1 MGTRDSGALRVHD
14 FVARSRANGPG
25 IRAVLWLQGCSLGC
39 ACCFNPET
47 HSREAGI
54 WVTIAELFA
63 RLAELSAGI
72 EGLTV
77 SGGEPLEQAK
87 PLRALLERLRFETSL
102 SAIVISGFTLQEVTG
117 SAEKA
122 AILPFVDVLV
132 AGRYD
137 STQRLAHGLRGS
149 ANKTTHF
156 LSERYTEADLEAV
169 PPAEITIDAGG
180 EVVISGIDPPDIHL
194 LVTNPGPRETKD

>member
-1 MGTRDSGALRVHD
+1 MSTCDSGALRVHD
-14 FVARSRANGPG
+14 FATRSRANGPG

-39 ACCFNPET
+39 ARCFNPGT

-54 WVTIAELFA
+54 QVTVAELLA
-63 RLAELSAGI
+63 RLADLSPGI

-87 PLRALLERLRFETSL
+87 PLRGLLQRLRHETSL
-102 SAIVISGFTLQEVTG
+102 SAIVITGFTLQEVTA
-117 SAEKA
+117 SDEKA

-156 LSERYTEADLEAV
+156 LSDRYVDADLEAV
-169 PPAEITIDAGG
+169 PAAEITIGAGG
-180 EVVISGIDPPDIHL
+180 EIVISGIDPPDIHIL
-194 LVTNPGPRETKD
+194 GAKKVALGGR